1 MYLMDRWL
9 QNVSQIPF
17 DRLAIRNVET
27 LPIGKVVS
35 ERVLVLA
42 KESNLK
48 ITMLTCHAL
57 NGQVNRPTTGNA
69 PRSVKSDHE
78 MRGSSRLLER
88 FVQHGV
94 AIVVTVRRIAP
105 LISGAT

>member
-1 MYLMDRWL
+1 
-9 QNVSQIPF
+9 
-17 DRLAIRNVET
+17 
-27 LPIGKVVS
+27 
-35 ERVLVLA
+35 
-42 KESNLK
+42 
-48 ITMLTCHAL
+48 
-57 NGQVNRPTTGNA
+57 
-69 PRSVKSDHE
+69 